1 MRALGRARRGV
12 RAVVVGL
19 PLLALAACREPPAV
33 PDLSGHN
40 LLLVTVDT
48 LRADR
53 LGAYGSERGQTPNL
67 DALAR
72 GGLRFATAYTSV
84 PLTLPSHAT
93 LFTGKQP
100 FALGLRI
107 NGVGRLAKDE
117 VTLAERFR
125 DAGYTTGAVVAAYV
139 VIAKFGLDQGFA
151 HYDDALGPGDVFR
164 FYSEIPAEEVRRRFS
179 RWLDGLGEGRFFA
192 WVHFYDPHQP
202 YAPPAA
208 WAERFP
214 GDPYGGE
221 IAYVDA
227 QLGELLADL
236 GRRGL
241 LARTLVVVTSDHGEG
256 FGEHAEEGHG
266 LLCYEET
273 LRVPLLFSAP
283 GRLPA
288 AVVRGPARLVDLG
301 PTLLELFR
309 LETPAGVQG
318 RSLAS
323 RLLGDEEGKAPP
335 VYFETLAGAEGKN
348 WAPLQGVI
356 DGGFKLVA
364 APEPEL
370 YDLRRDPGETR
381 NLAGADRSR
390 RHRLDELLR
399 SILLSAAAPDT
410 AREEATAEDRRHLRA
425 LGYLGT
431 GAPASLPRLDPKR
444 GIRLEQAVRVART
457 YLHRGETARAGAALE
472 ALIAANRDVD
482 LPDFYELRHELAAAA
497 GDEETAIAELERGIA
512 RFPDLEGPRLRLATY
527 LYEIGRLDAAEERAR
542 ALVEDKPEL
551 AQATTLR
558 GLVAERRGDLAAA
571 AVHFSEALRQEPG
584 SVPLR
589 LRLADLRARSGDAE
603 GAAEVYGAVVGAGLA
618 DRDAAVLFRAA
629 ALFAHLGRLA
639 RAEQL
644 FRQGLALEAGG
655 VHHLA
660 LALVLAR
667 QGRTA
672 EAVPHLD
679 AALAAARE
687 PLSPE
692 QRALALA
699 TRRQWR

>member
-1 MRALGRARRGV
+1 MRRRAH
-12 RAVVVGL
+12 AVVL
-19 PLLALAACREPPAV
+19 TSPLLALAACRQPAPV
-33 PDLSGHN
+33 PDLSQHN
-40 LLLVTVDT
+40 LLLVTIDT

-53 LGAYGSERGQTPNL
+53 VGAYGSERRQTPNL

-72 GGLRFATAYTSV
+72 GGVRFADAYTSV
-84 PLTLPSHAT
+84 PLTLPAHAA

-100 FALGLRI
+100 FALGVRI
-107 NGVGRLAKDE
+107 NGVGRLAPGE
-117 VTLAERFR
+117 ITLAERFR
-125 DAGYTTGAVVAAYV
+125 DAGYATGAVVAAYV

-151 HYDDALGPGDVFR
+151 RYDDALGPGDVFR

-179 RWLDGLGEGRFFA
+179 RWLDGVREGRFFA

-202 YAPPAA
+202 YDPPPA

-227 QLGELLADL
+227 QIGELLADL
-236 GRRGL
+236 ERRKL
-241 LARTLVVVTSDHGEG
+241 LTRTAVVVTSDHGEG
-256 FGEHAEEGHG
+256 FGEHGEEGHG

-273 LRVPLLFSAP
+273 LRVPLLVSAP

-288 AVVRGPARLVDLG
+288 GVVQDPARLVDLA

-309 LETPAGVQG
+309 LETPAGMQG
-318 RSLAS
+318 RSLAR
-323 RLLGDEEGKAPP
+323 RLAGGGDAESPP
-335 VYFETLAGAEGKN
+335 VYFETLAGYEGKN
-348 WAPLQGVI
+348 WAPLHGVV

-370 YDLRRDPGETR
+370 YDLRLDPGETR
-381 NLAGADRSR
+381 NLAAADRGR
-390 RHRLDELLR
+390 RRRLGDLLE
-399 SILLSAAAPDT
+399 SILSSSPAPEAAGETP
-410 AREEATAEDRRHLRA
+410 TAEDRRHLRA
-425 LGYLGT
+425 LGYLGA
-431 GAPASLPRLDPKR
+431 GAPSSLPRLDPKR

-457 YLHRGETARAGAALE
+457 HLRRGDTARARAELE
-472 ALIAANRDVD
+472 ALVAANREVD

-497 GDEETAIAELERGIA
+497 GDEEAAIAELEHGIA
-512 RFPDLEGPRLRLATY
+512 RFPGLEGPRLRLATY
-527 LYEIGRLDAAEERAR
+527 LYEIGRLDAAEARAR
-542 ALVEDKPEL
+542 ALQAEDPRL

-571 AVHFSEALRQEPG
+571 AAHFSAALALEPG

-589 LRLADLRARSGDAE
+589 LRLADLRAREGDAE
-603 GAAEVYGAVVGAGLA
+603 GAAELYGAVLDAGLA

-629 ALFAHLGRLA
+629 ALFGRLGRLA

-655 VHHLA
+655 VHHLG

-672 EAVPHLD
+672 EAVAHLES
-679 AALAAARE
+679 ALAAERE
-687 PLSPE
+687 PLPPE

-699 TRRQWR
+699 ALRQWR